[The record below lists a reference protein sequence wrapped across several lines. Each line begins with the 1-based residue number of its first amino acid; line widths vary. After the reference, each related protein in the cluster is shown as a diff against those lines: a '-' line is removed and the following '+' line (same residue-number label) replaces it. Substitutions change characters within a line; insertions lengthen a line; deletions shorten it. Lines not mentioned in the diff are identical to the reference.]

1 MSSVVISHPVEGI
14 NTIAFEIKNDTP
26 ETKQYY
32 IQDINI
38 QSFMRNIDWTT
49 NCFTWIEAREN
60 QIMLPMYFDM
70 ETSSD
75 EGAISDIVT
84 TVYVLCCLRIEPG
97 TYANTEEVVEQ
108 INTCLQSTIAM
119 PQKSEQ
125 NQPISLRDVP
135 CALYSIDPHY
145 NSAVTSYKIDGF
157 TVGLVADT
165 STYITTAEGN
175 EATTKIAPAVLTPEF
190 FNLYGNASNSI
201 PNASII
207 TPRPRPIVH
216 YDGKG
221 NYTLD
226 YANYTTNNAIYN
238 ADVRAMKDIT
248 SSLNN
253 HAIDFNTSITNQL
266 GLTPYKLPIEHLFI
280 NKDNEPIIC
289 YDNGKNYREYL
300 IDPRVADIATISSYF
315 INTVGST
322 ATVSNRE
329 QTNDTCGFKT
339 PLVMANAG
347 SHLMKAYTKKL
358 PTTLTYENEYAVP
371 FSDRIIINNDLSPV
385 YFIIN
390 DLRLTGN
397 VVTDE
402 SGNGNE
408 YRDMILNI
416 INTLIIGQRLHVK
429 RDTSAPNLSYKLTAS
444 SSSMDVILTLWFD
457 GQVNPCM
464 LKDMHASLNIR
475 QNGVE
480 TDQTALLFGMRVSA
494 YYAEDSNIASIIIN
508 DPDEQFGVTYR
519 LDPNEYVCALVVEND
534 AGAMRKEL
542 SDTEKYMNERTAT
555 VNDKPAGKCM
565 ANTILETTIA
575 GGQFMLTTPVES
587 TDLTNTI
594 NEESTVDF
602 HYRFSRAV
610 CFQSA
615 NPIKLNTIPDLTIEE
630 TSHTSGSGKT
640 VGSFSHKYNEFHTH
654 SYLALLKSV
663 TMKALDQACIRS
675 DDDVILAIFDPSIED
690 GCRYYARFVLEI
702 NQNNAFKPDDI
713 KYELLATFSDKC
725 DYAHSGSATRY
736 VNLVSGSKNDLITS
750 MQSTCHYAKN
760 GVGCSYG
767 AGTDLVVDCDGQ
779 SYVSIDKGVLW
790 NEIKSLYNTF
800 TARTKKSRV
809 DNGGF
814 IFFVEGTYKNGSFTP
829 TTVDGKY
836 QIVSTEYELLKTKL
850 QRFIKDTKFND
861 NVYTNI
867 IKHFDN
873 HFSPCN
879 PIGHV
884 GFDPINDDISTKSHD
899 NTWFAQN
906 HTWVLNNNKSSAGYS
921 CYEHYMDGRF
931 IFITEDPD
939 QYTYGFSDVPIAEL
953 DKYGM
958 SLKLESLTGS
968 GNNYKITLK
977 PCAPTEDGVH
987 TMPTNGIFTTACACG
1002 QSYLH
1007 IKTKQYLAYS
1017 SVTNYQPTENELSPI
1032 IIGPIER
1039 GLDDIQEGANIINGE
1054 VYLMDRN
1061 NVAAMTVNP
1070 VKYYPF
1076 FPFSNKIFVYMTS
1089 SSDIDATIES
1099 QPSNVRSIRT
1109 TLAEL
1114 HISSVFQT
1122 RVNATGGEPG
1132 DTFELSGTGAI
1143 RSTDTHGQNNMI
1155 SLTLGDG
1162 TLRFDPVA
1170 TPSPITINTAPPI
1183 SVNVT
1188 ETPLDGTL
1196 EINALTLT
1204 GLNGKMH
1211 MNDTTIDL
1219 GTGKID
1225 ASAYTTRDY
1234 GFISN
1239 EYISESFI
1247 SSIITDDISVNIDNA
1262 LFTSANIDAFTFQIN
1277 DTANIYEVL
1286 DLLTDVVT
1294 TSTNAYGDIIT
1305 ETTRE
1310 LISDWTTSAN
1320 DIVGFGK
1327 IKLQKENP
1335 TVSIDGAGIEGITA
1349 SVTLPTYQNQ
1359 EQTYIM
1365 THAIPVEVNMNGVSG
1380 RFSSRVEI
1388 EYTERLY
1395 YQVEISP
1402 YTITIQRTIKVPPN
1416 ASRYIYITGNVHR
1429 YPIWESTHSIIY
1441 KEV

>member
-60 QIMLPMYFDM
+60 QSMLPLYFDM
-70 ETSSD
+70 ESSGD
-75 EGAISDIVT
+75 NTIPDTIT

-97 TYANTEEVVEQ
+97 TYANTEGVIEQ
-108 INTCLQSTIAM
+108 INTCLQLSVTM
-119 PQKSEQ
+119 PQKSDQ
-125 NQPISLRDVP
+125 NQAIQMRDVP
-135 CALYSIDPHY
+135 CALYSIEPEY
-145 NSAVTSYKIDGF
+145 NKAVTSYKIDGF
-157 TVGLVADT
+157 TVGLVADD
-165 STYITTAEGN
+165 SSYITTAQGN
-175 EATTKIAPAVLTPEF
+175 TPTTKIAPAVLTPEF
-190 FNLYGNASNSI
+190 FNLYGNASNSV

-207 TPRPRPIVH
+207 TPRPKPIVH

-226 YANYTTNNAIYN
+226 YDNYVTNNAIYN

-248 SSLNN
+248 GSLNN

-300 IDPRVADIATISSYF
+300 IDPRVADIAAISSYF
-315 INTVGST
+315 INTVASGV
-322 ATVSNRE
+322 AVLNRE
-329 QTNDTCGFKT
+329 QTNDACGFKT
-339 PLVMANAG
+339 PLVMADAD
-347 SHLMKAYTKKL
+347 SHLMKAYTEKL
-358 PTTLTYENEYAVP
+358 PTTSTYEDEYAVP
-371 FSDRIIINNDLSPV
+371 FSDRVIINNDLAPL

-402 SGNGNE
+402 SGDGNE
-408 YRDMILNI
+408 YRDMLLNI
-416 INTLIIGQRLHVK
+416 INMLIIGQRLHVE
-429 RDTSAPNLSYKLTAS
+429 RDTSASGLSYKLTAS
-444 SSSMDVILTLWFD
+444 SSSMDVTLTFWFD
-457 GQVNPCM
+457 GQVNPYM
-464 LKDMHASLNIR
+464 SKDMRVSLMVR
-475 QNGVE
+475 TNGVD

-494 YYAEDSNIASIIIN
+494 YYAEDANIASITIN
-508 DPDEQFGVTYR
+508 DPDEQFGVSYR
-519 LDPNEYVCALVVEND
+519 LDPNESVCALVIEND
-534 AGAMRKEL
+534 AGTMRKAMG
-542 SDTEKYMNERTAT
+542 DTNEYMNERTAT

-565 ANTILETTIA
+565 SNTAIEATIA
-575 GGQFMLTTPVES
+575 AGQFMLTTPAES

-594 NEESTVDF
+594 NDESTVDF

-610 CFQSA
+610 CFQSS
-615 NPIKLNTIPDLTIEE
+615 NPITLNDIPDLTIDEI
-630 TSHTSGSGKT
+630 SHTSGSGRT
-640 VGSFSHKYNEFHTH
+640 VGTFSHKYNELHTH
-654 SYLALLKSV
+654 SYIALLKSV

-675 DDDVILAIFDPSIED
+675 DGDVILAIYDPNATN

-702 NQNNAFKPDDI
+702 NQNNAFKPDEV

-725 DYAHSGSATRY
+725 DYAHSGSASRT
-736 VNLVSGSKNDLITS
+736 VNLVSGSANDLISS
-750 MQSTCHYAKN
+750 MQSTCHYVPGA
-760 GVGCSYG
+760 GCSYG
-767 AGTDLVVDCDGQ
+767 AGTSLIKDCSGQ
-779 SYVSIDKGVLW
+779 RHVNIDRGALW
-790 NEIKSLYNTF
+790 NEINNLYNTF
-800 TARTKKSRV
+800 TVRTKKSRV

-814 IFFVEGTYKNGSFTP
+814 IFFIEGTYNNGSFTP
-829 TTVDGKY
+829 TKVNDKY
-836 QIVSTEYELLKTKL
+836 QIVKTEYELLKTKL
-850 QRFIKDTKFND
+850 QRFINDAKFNQD
-861 NVYTNI
+861 TYKNI
-867 IKHFDN
+867 INHFTA
-873 HFSPCN
+873 HFSPCE
-879 PIGHV
+879 PLGHV
-884 GFDPINDDISTKSHD
+884 GFDPINDDPDTKTHKD
-899 NTWFAQN
+899 TWFAEN
-906 HTWVLNNNKSSAGYS
+906 HTWVLNNDKSSAGYT

-931 IFITEDPD
+931 ILITDDPD
-939 QYTYGFSDVPIAEL
+939 QYTYGFSNVPISDL
-953 DKYGM
+953 DNYGM
-958 SLKLESLTGS
+958 SLKLESIGSGS
-968 GNNYKITLK
+968 GNNYKITFK
-977 PCAPTEDGVH
+977 PCTPTENGVH
-987 TMPTNGIFTTACACG
+987 TMPTNNVFTAACTCG
-1002 QSYLH
+1002 QSYMT

-1017 SVTNYQPTENELSPI
+1017 SVTDYQPTPNELSPV

-1039 GLDDIQEGANIINGE
+1039 GTDDLQEGSTIINGE

-1122 RVNATGGEPG
+1122 RINTTGGEPG
-1132 DTFELSGTGAI
+1132 DSFALSGTGTI
-1143 RSTDTHGQNNMI
+1143 ISTNANGVNNTML
-1155 SLTLGDG
+1155 LTLGKG
-1162 TLRFDPVA
+1162 SLSFDPA
-1170 TPSPITINTAPPI
+1170 STNSPITINSAPPI
-1183 SVNVT
+1183 SIDFT
-1188 ETPLDGTL
+1188 DKPLDGTL

-1204 GLNGKMH
+1204 GLRGKMH

-1219 GTGKID
+1219 GTGQID
-1225 ASAYTTRDY
+1225 ASAYITRDY
-1234 GFISN
+1234 GFISG

-1247 SSIITDDISVNIDNA
+1247 SSIITDDITVNIDNA
-1262 LFTSANIDAFTFQIN
+1262 SFTSANIDAFTFRI
-1277 DTANIYEVL
+1277 DEAENIYEML

-1294 TSTNAYGDIIT
+1294 TSTDGEGNVIT
-1305 ETTRE
+1305 ETAKD
-1310 LISDWTTSAN
+1310 LISDWVTRT
-1320 DIVGFGK
+1320 DDVVGLGK

-1335 TVSIDGAGIEGITA
+1335 EVNINGEDLKTITA
-1349 SVTLPTYQNQ
+1349 SIAMPTYQNQ
-1359 EQTYIM
+1359 EAQYTI

-1380 RFSSRVEI
+1380 TFSSRVEV
-1388 EYTERLY
+1388 ETTERLY

-1402 YTITIQRTIKVPPN
+1402 YTIAVQRTIKVPPN

-1429 YPIWESTHSIIY
+1429 YPIWESTHRIIY